1 MKLAIANPVLLA
13 PVLLT
18 ASLPAASP
26 ASAQTSTCYRLGNIA
41 SCSVQPGNGDNPAQ
55 QRYSGFQEVERL
67 RKQNEEQEDMRREQG
82 LREEVGA
89 LVADGNCAEARKA
102 ALRAG
107 DFALA
112 DRAGA
117 MCRPAQ
123 R

>member
-1 MKLAIANPVLLA
+1 MKLAIATPVLLA
-13 PVLLT
+13 FAV
-18 ASLPAASP
+18 PAASP
-26 ASAQTSTCYRLGNIA
+26 VSAQTSTCYRLGNIA

-55 QRYSGFQEVERL
+55 QRYAGFEEVERL

-89 LVADGNCAEARKA
+89 LVADGNCTEARKV

-117 MCRPAQ
+117 MCKPAQ